1 MGKTMKAK
9 RIPETDSIDELARF
23 WDTHDLT
30 EFEDQLEEVP
40 EREFQGEAGA
50 HVALH
55 LNATELESLRR
66 LAEEREL
73 EEASLVR
80 EWVVEKLDPS

>member
-23 WDTHDLT
+23 WDTRDLT

-40 EREFQGEAGA
+40 EPVFQGEAGA
-50 HVALH
+50 RVTIR
-55 LNATELESLRR
+55 LNAKELESLRR

-73 EEASLVR
+73 EEASPVR

>member
-40 EREFQGEAGA
+40 EPVFQGEAGA
-50 HVALH
+50 RVTIR
-55 LNATELESLRR
+55 LNAKELESLRR

-73 EEASLVR
+73 EEASPVR